1 MSKYVY
7 VQNQFLS
14 TLLFTFYLFCSFTL
28 LKGVFVEEKGLLAEN
43 FHYRTLL
50 FYLLCV
56 KRINDLLL

>member
-7 VQNQFLS
+7 VHNQFLS
-14 TLLFTFYLFCSFTL
+14 TLLFTFTFFTCFSLFIR
-28 LKGVFVEEKGLLAEN
+28 VFVEEKGLLAEN